1 MVYNQRRSNTQVA
14 ENDVTPQAEVFM
26 KIAITGK
33 GGVGKTTLSSLL
45 AHIYAQQGQHVLAI
59 DADPAGNLAAALGF
73 PSEAAQ
79 NIVPI
84 AEMEELIYER
94 TGAKP
99 GQGGGWFR
107 LNPRVDD
114 IPERFSAEHRGV
126 RLLQLGTVKGGGS
139 GCMCPESALL
149 RALVTHLL
157 VGRQEVVILDME
169 AGVEHLGRG
178 TASAVDAFLIVVEPG
193 KRSLD
198 TARMIRDLAR
208 EIHVPRLYLVGN
220 KVRNT
225 SDRQFIETH
234 SPDLPVLGFLSAS
247 PEAIEADLRGQ
258 TAFDLAPTLVEEVR
272 DIQQK
277 LEQTL
282 A

>member
-1 MVYNQRRSNTQVA
+1 
-14 ENDVTPQAEVFM
+14 M

-45 AHIYAQQGQHVLAI
+45 AHLYAQQGQQVLAI

-73 PSEAAQ
+73 PPELEAS
-79 NIVPI
+79 ISPI
-84 AEMEELIYER
+84 AEMEQLIYER
-94 TGAKP
+94 TGAQP
-99 GQGGGWFR
+99 GQSGGWFR

-157 VGRQEVVILDME
+157 VGRREVIILDME

-178 TASAVDAFLIVVEPG
+178 TADAVDAFLIVVEPG

-208 EIHVPRLYLVGN
+208 EIRVPRLYLVGN
-220 KVRNT
+220 RVRRE
-225 SDRQFIETH
+225 SDRQFIEAH
-234 SPDLPVLGFLSAS
+234 SPDLPVLGFLSQSA
-247 PEAIEADLRGQ
+247 EAIEADLRGQ
-258 TAFDLAPTLVEEVR
+258 AAFDLAPALVEEARGILVR
-272 DIQQK
+272 
-277 LEQTL
+277 LEQI
-282 A
+282 AGA

>member
-1 MVYNQRRSNTQVA
+1 
-14 ENDVTPQAEVFM
+14 M

-45 AHIYAQQGQHVLAI
+45 AHLYAQRGRQVLAI
-59 DADPAGNLAAALGF
+59 DADPAGNLATALGF
-73 PSEAAQ
+73 PPELEES
-79 NIVPI
+79 ISPI
-84 AEMEELIYER
+84 AKMEDLIYER
-94 TGAKP
+94 TGAKR
-99 GQGGGWFR
+99 GQSGGWFR

-126 RLLQLGTVKGGGS
+126 RLLQLGTVKKGGG

-157 VGRQEVVILDME
+157 LGRRDVVILDME

-178 TASAVDAFLIVVEPG
+178 TAGAVDALVIVVEPG

-208 EIHVPRLYLVGN
+208 EINVPRLYLVGN
-220 KVRNT
+220 KVRKD
-225 SDRQFIETH
+225 SDRQFIEAH
-234 SPDLPVLGFLSAS
+234 SPDLPILGFLSQS
-247 PEAIEADLRGQ
+247 PEAIEADLRGEA
-258 TAFDLAPTLVEEVR
+258 AFDLAPALVEEAR
-272 DIQQK
+272 GILAK
-277 LEQTL
+277 LEQTVL
-282 A
+282 